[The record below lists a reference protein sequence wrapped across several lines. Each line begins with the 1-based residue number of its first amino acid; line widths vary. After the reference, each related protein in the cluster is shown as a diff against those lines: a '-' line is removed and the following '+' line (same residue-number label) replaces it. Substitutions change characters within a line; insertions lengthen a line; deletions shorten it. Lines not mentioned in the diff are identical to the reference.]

1 MYSRGRTS
9 SRDRS
14 WRAPYCRQNPR
25 QLCCLMKSY
34 RSVCHVE
41 VSLLYLST
49 ALLVGILISQD
60 RSHTSRTCKSFVSFP
75 LRTNVEGRQR
85 IQGHQILLNSELSDK
100 PVAYATWPLNLP
112 PRKHP
117 AAPPSGLTRA
127 WCLYWSSLR
136 EQDDFAQVPQPSLV
150 HCAHG
155 FSNDDVRFI
164 HGGQYEGYR
173 GVSQGPSRS

>member
-1 MYSRGRTS
+1 MSLKEKVMYSRGRTS

-14 WRAPYCRQNPR
+14 WRAPYCRQNPG

-60 RSHTSRTCKSFVSFP
+60 RSHTSRICKSFVSFP
-75 LRTNVEGRQR
+75 LRTIVEGRQR

-100 PVAYATWPLNLP
+100 PLPGLLIFHHENIQQRLP
-112 PRKHP
+112 PASRRLLFRRSSES
-117 AAPPSGLTRA
+117 AAR
-127 WCLYWSSLR
+127 
-136 EQDDFAQVPQPSLV
+136 
-150 HCAHG
+150 
-155 FSNDDVRFI
+155 I
-164 HGGQYEGYR
+164 
-173 GVSQGPSRS
+173 